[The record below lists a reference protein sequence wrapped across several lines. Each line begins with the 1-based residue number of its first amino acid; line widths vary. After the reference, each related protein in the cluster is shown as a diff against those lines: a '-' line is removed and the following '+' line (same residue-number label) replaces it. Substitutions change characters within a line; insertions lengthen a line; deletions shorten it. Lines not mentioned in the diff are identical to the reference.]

1 MKDSDIICRLI
12 YCAWIGPFPEQ
23 GDFDEFRAVLDC
35 FARAVERENRQEQ
48 MQDIPIRP
56 LTLTPERLLE
66 IVKEN
71 ADQATDRQTD
81 RQTARPEPMTAENPS
96 PQPSPVMLR
105 AKNVRFTSA

>member
-12 YCAWIGPFPEQ
+12 YCVWIGPFPEQ
-23 GDFDEFRAVLDC
+23 GDFEEFRAVLDC

-81 RQTARPEPMTAENPS
+81 KQTDRQRGRN
-96 PQPSPVMLR
+96 Q
-105 AKNVRFTSA
+105 